1 MSDQQSIPKTDN
13 DDNVDINNELKDK
26 IVNILGDWMV
36 CVNASDILTDDEKS
50 YMMYHVKNNIDRII
64 YDDTDYSRNDI
75 DTNSKRLIKEKFAI
89 LKQKFNNAL

>member
-36 CVNASDILTDDEKS
+36 CVNASDTLTQDEKN
-50 YMMYHVKNNIDRII
+50 YMMYHVKNNIDKII
-64 YDDTDYSRNDI
+64 FDDTDYSSNDI

-89 LKQKFNNAL
+89 LKQKFKNAL

>member
-36 CVNASDILTDDEKS
+36 CVNASDTLTDEEKEF
-50 YMMYHVKNNIDRII
+50 MMYHVKNNIDKII
-64 YDDTDYSRNDI
+64 FDDTDYSSNDI

-89 LKQKFNNAL
+89 LKQKFKNAL